1 MPDVVVVCAEQ
12 DRRTAA
18 RLSSALRKEQLQTFV
33 ADSDRNLRVDEKLAQ
48 ALTQASSIVV
58 LWTESALSDRAL
70 LYQART
76 ADIRNALVSLS
87 IDGVKPPAEFDNQVT
102 TDLSRWVREGSRSTL
117 ASVVDIVRTRA
128 DQAPGE
134 SREDFLRSF
143 FYFGGLHFGITLDE
157 AIQRFGLPN
166 ESNESMVAYVQAHA
180 DGPGALLLVTH
191 QGSPYVAHVLVEGQ
205 GGVEF
210 LRGHGVTDPRLG
222 FIGMHKDEIFKALG
236 PPGQNIGEL
245 EDGRVCIGYGTTVGV
260 EATLPDG
267 EKARFGLVIYVLFY
281 ITSSMVPFCSAM
293 SVTWAPVPL
302 EDGPAPE
309 QGGSS

>member
-1 MPDVVVVCAEQ
+1 MPDVVVVCADP

-18 RLSSALRKEQLQTFV
+18 RLSSALRKEQLRAFV
-33 ADSDRNLRVDEKLAQ
+33 ADGDRNARIDERLAQ
-48 ALTQASSIVV
+48 ALTQASSVVV
-58 LWTESALSDRAL
+58 LWTQSALHDHAL

-87 IDGVKPPAEFDNQVT
+87 LDGSAPPAEFDNQST
-102 TDLSRWVREGSRSTL
+102 MDLSRWVREGSRSTL
-117 ASVVDIVRTRA
+117 ASVIDIVRTRA
-128 DQAPGE
+128 DQPPNE

-143 FYFGGLHFGITLDE
+143 FYFGGLHFGVTLDE
-157 AIQRFGLPN
+157 AIQRFGLPS
-166 ESNESMVAYVQAHA
+166 ESNESMVAYVHAHD

-191 QGSPYVAHVLVEGQ
+191 QGSPYVAHVLVDGP
-205 GGVEF
+205 GGVDF
-210 LRGHGVTDPRLG
+210 LNGHGVADPRLG

-267 EKARFGLVIYVLFY
+267 EKARFGLVIYILFY
-281 ITSSMVPFCSAM
+281 ITSTMVPFCSAM

-302 EDGPAPE
+302 EEPAPD
-309 QGGSS
+309 QGGTS